1 MIQEMKEEIS
11 SLMNEMRDMIYKL
24 LEDNEKKS
32 SYREEKEICVTE
44 SKISS

>member
-1 MIQEMKEEIS
+1 
-11 SLMNEMRDMIYKL
+11 MNEMSGMMYKL
-24 LEDNEKKS
+24 FKDKEKKS